1 MGRLNGHVAVVTG
14 AASGIGAACV
24 ERFHREGA
32 HVVGL
37 DLTVPAT
44 SRRTRVE
51 HREVDVTDEAAVA
64 AAFASIA
71 TARRRIDIVVNA
83 AGVGGGA
90 PVHMLEGSEW
100 DRIIDVN
107 LKGTFHV
114 AKAAVTIM
122 LDQPLVE
129 GERGTIVNLASVEGL
144 EGMAA
149 GSAYNASKGGVVLLT
164 RNMAID
170 YGRMGIRVNA
180 LCPGLIRTPMT
191 SAVTDE
197 PDLVAIRDAM
207 LADHKLGRFG
217 EPEEVAAAAL
227 FLASRDASFIS
238 GVALPVDGGYTAGR
252 DQQLTRLFGL
262 DG

>member
-1 MGRLNGHVAVVTG
+1 MDYGTAQRPRRGGDRG
-14 AASGIGAACV
+14 AGFGIGAACV

-37 DLTVPAT
+37 DLTVPVT
-44 SRRTRVE
+44 SRTRVE

-71 TARRRIDIVVNA
+71 TACRRIDIVVNA

-129 GERGTIVNLASVEGL
+129 GERGTIVNLAVG
-144 EGMAA
+144 
-149 GSAYNASKGGVVLLT
+149 
-164 RNMAID
+164 
-170 YGRMGIRVNA
+170 
-180 LCPGLIRTPMT
+180 
-191 SAVTDE
+191 
-197 PDLVAIRDAM
+197 
-207 LADHKLGRFG
+207 
-217 EPEEVAAAAL
+217 
-227 FLASRDASFIS
+227 
-238 GVALPVDGGYTAGR
+238 
-252 DQQLTRLFGL
+252 
-262 DG
+262 

>member
-164 RNMAID
+164 R
-170 YGRMGIRVNA
+170 IRVNA

-252 DQQLTRLFGL
+252 DPQLTRLFGL